1 MTQPDPPLRDGTSSL
16 EQIVDDQIVRG
27 FMHVEWLSQF
37 AIVLEIANNKRGGG
51 SPVQKGAVNRLRM
64 AVRYIELLE
73 REARDNARHIAGLED
88 DIKMLKGNPEEE
100 GR

>member
-1 MTQPDPPLRDGTSSL
+1 MTQPASL
-16 EQIVDDQIVRG
+16 DRIIDDQIVRG
-27 FMHVEWLSQF
+27 FKHVEWLSQF

-51 SPVQKGAVNRLRM
+51 SPFQKGAVNRLRM

-73 REARDNARHIAGLED
+73 REARDAAREIAGLKD
-88 DIKMLKGNPEEE
+88 DLKTLKGNPEEE

>member
-1 MTQPDPPLRDGTSSL
+1 MSDGQTSL
-16 EQIVDDQIVRG
+16 EQIVNDKIVRG
-27 FMHVEWLSQF
+27 FKHVEWLSQL
-37 AIVLEIANNKRGGG
+37 AVVLEIANNKRGGG
-51 SPVQKGAVNRLRM
+51 TPFQQGAVNRVRM

-88 DIKMLKGNPEEE
+88 DIKQLRGNPEEE

>member
-1 MTQPDPPLRDGTSSL
+1 MTSL
-16 EQIVDDQIVRG
+16 DQIVDDQIVRG
-27 FMHVEWLSQF
+27 FQHVEWLSQL
-37 AIVLEIANNKRGGG
+37 AVVLEIANNKRGGNAT
-51 SPVQKGAVNRLRM
+51 PFQHGAVNRIRM

-88 DIKMLKGNPEEE
+88 DIKTLKGNPEEE